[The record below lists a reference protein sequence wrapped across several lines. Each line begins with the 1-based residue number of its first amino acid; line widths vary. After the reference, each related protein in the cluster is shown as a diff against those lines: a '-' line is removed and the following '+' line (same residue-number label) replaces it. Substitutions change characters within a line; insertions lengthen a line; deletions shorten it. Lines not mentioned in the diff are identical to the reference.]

1 MFQEVSS
8 VVSTILIVM
17 DNWSEHLLLWSGKQK
32 DHPAKRGHERAQ
44 INRRDMR

>member
-8 VVSTILIVM
+8 VASTNLIVN
-17 DNWSEHLLLWSGKQK
+17 DNWSEHLLWWSGKQK